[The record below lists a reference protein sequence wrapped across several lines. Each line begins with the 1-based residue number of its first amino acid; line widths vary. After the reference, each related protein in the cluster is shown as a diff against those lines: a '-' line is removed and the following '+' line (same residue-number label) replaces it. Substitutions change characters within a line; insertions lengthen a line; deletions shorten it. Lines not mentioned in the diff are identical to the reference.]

1 MPAGKPR
8 TYSGKMGRPRVTV
21 SYAQSLDGRIA
32 TRTGQSQWIS
42 GPGTLELAQELRRD
56 NDAILVGI
64 GTVLR
69 DDPLLTCR
77 LPGCSSPVRVVL
89 DSRLRL
95 PEDGRIARS
104 ADRYATVVFSLAPD
118 AAKVERLRR
127 LGVEVI
133 AAERAAGPGGG
144 GGVALGPALEAL
156 SARGIGT
163 LFVEGGSSV
172 ITAFLRSGLV
182 DRLLIVTAPLVIGA
196 GVPAVADLG
205 IDDLARALRF
215 RPVRL
220 EQRGEDVVWDLEPVA
235 NG

>member
-1 MPAGKPR
+1 MD
-8 TYSGKMGRPRVTV
+8 RPRVTL

-42 GPGTLELAQELRRD
+42 GAGTLELAQELRRD

-77 LPGCSSPVRVVL
+77 LPGCSSPVRVIL

-118 AAKVERLRR
+118 PAKVERLGR
-127 LGVEVI
+127 LGVRVI
-133 AAERAAGPGGG
+133 EAEPAED
-144 GGVALGPALEAL
+144 GGVSLAPALETL
-156 SARGIGT
+156 SARGIET
-163 LFVEGGSSV
+163 LYVEGGGSV
-172 ITAFLRSGLV
+172 ITAFLRAGLV
-182 DRLLIVTAPLVIGA
+182 DRLLVVTAPLVIGA
-196 GVPAVADLG
+196 GVSAVADLG
-205 IDDLARALRF
+205 IDDLAGALRF

-235 NG
+235 HG

>member
-1 MPAGKPR
+1 
-8 TYSGKMGRPRVTV
+8 MGRPRVTL

-32 TRTGQSQWIS
+32 TRSGQSQWIS
-42 GPGTLELAQELRRD
+42 GAGTLELAQELRRD

-77 LPGCSSPVRVVL
+77 LPGCSSPVRVIL

-95 PEDGRIARS
+95 PEDGRIART

-127 LGVEVI
+127 LGVHVI
-133 AAERAAGPGGG
+133 AAEPGEDGW
-144 GGVALGPALEAL
+144 VALAPALEAL

-182 DRLLIVTAPLVIGA
+182 DRLLVVTAPLVIGT
-196 GVPAVADLG
+196 GVSAVADLG

-235 NG
+235 HG